1 MVSRRLTRPNTN
13 DDPWR
18 TNPVS
23 WWLSGLEQPSPIT
36 LLCVRDGHLGHLL
49 WGRRSLWS
57 PTDKLWFL
65 VFFLRLSLIGER
77 GLVTWSTLPVQQGP
91 ARSNSTGPSHSSLS
105 ECGVPSIHQL
115 CQPLPP
121 LRPETVH
128 IQASLHSSHT
138 LKLLTAT
145 LMFLFIRPFIT
156 LEVKI
161 QMHNHLP
168 YDNPFPTVKG
178 KTSGIKCTWNCA
190 GLFLFVYA
198 GLGGSKCQFS
208 SITLYSTKKCLKV
221 SLLITITQ
229 SRGFRIMPSITP

>member
-1 MVSRRLTRPNTN
+1 MKDKSSELMAIRTRVAQSYHFALCERWPSGTLTLRQKVIVEPNRQATVPRLLSPPQP
-13 DDPWR
+13 DWR
-18 TNPVS
+18 TG
-23 WWLSGLEQPSPIT
+23 SGHMI
-36 LLCVRDGHLGHLL
+36 
-49 WGRRSLWS
+49 SL
-57 PTDKLWFL
+57 
-65 VFFLRLSLIGER
+65 R
-77 GLVTWSTLPVQQGP
+77 PVQQGP
-91 ARSNSTGPSHSSLS
+91 GRSDSMGPSHSSLS

-121 LRPETVH
+121 LRPETLH
-128 IQASLHSSHT
+128 IQASLHSSHM

-161 QMHNHLP
+161 QMHNHRP

-208 SITLYSTKKCLKV
+208 SITLYSTKKIW

>member
-1 MVSRRLTRPNTN
+1 MVIRTRAAQSYHFALCERWPSGTLTLRQKVIVEPNRQAMVPHLLSPPQP
-13 DDPWR
+13 DWR
-18 TNPVS
+18 TG
-23 WWLSGLEQPSPIT
+23 SGHVISP
-36 LLCVRDGHLGHLL
+36 
-49 WGRRSLWS
+49 W
-57 PTDKLWFL
+57 
-65 VFFLRLSLIGER
+65 
-77 GLVTWSTLPVQQGP
+77 PVQQGP

-161 QMHNHLP
+161 QMHNHHP